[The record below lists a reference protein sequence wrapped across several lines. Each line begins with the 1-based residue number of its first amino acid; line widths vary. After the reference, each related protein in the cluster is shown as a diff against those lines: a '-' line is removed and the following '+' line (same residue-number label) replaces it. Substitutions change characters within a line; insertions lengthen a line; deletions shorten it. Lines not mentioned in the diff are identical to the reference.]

1 MHTSLGLRY
10 LQRENLVQPTQIS
23 IPFETP
29 KEYTYNKGLGI
40 EQGWFPVSQNKR
52 ALQQQCSPSSMICR
66 GRSEAHIGFE

>member
-23 IPFETP
+23 IPFETT

-40 EQGWFPVSQNKR
+40 EQGWFPVSQN
-52 ALQQQCSPSSMICR
+52 I
-66 GRSEAHIGFE
+66 RSGATAMFTQ